1 MPVVVWRVLPFV
13 LVLVLG
19 AGAAYKITADHYRAI
34 IAARDLKA
42 ATELAA
48 AQQRVI
54 EAVQEQQ
61 VITTQTASDYEK
73 TIAEIRAKYA
83 ADFDSYVAASADSV
97 RVDKSNDADR
107 LRTVPRTASKPDA
120 AAACYRLS
128 TELRLAAELQTQQLI
143 SLQDWIRKQKAASK

>member
-19 AGAAYKITADHYRAI
+19 AGGAYKLTADHYRAI
-34 IAARDLKA
+34 IADRDLKA
-42 ATELAA
+42 ATELAQ

-54 EAVQEQQ
+54 QAVQEQQ
-61 VITTQTASDYEK
+61 VITSQTASEYEK

-83 ADFDSYVAASADSV
+83 ADYERYIAAISDSV
-97 RVDKSNDADR
+97 RVDKPNDAAS
-107 LRTVPRTASKPDA
+107 LRTIPRSASKPDA

-143 SLQDWIRKQKAASK
+143 SLQNWIRKQKAADK